1 VIPKLDGFNVNS
13 PKVFGLYC
21 TKASFGE
28 IEVIGH
34 DPPVYPLHPVN
45 PPDTDDLAI
54 VLESSIYAP
63 SLIVN
68 EADCIG
74 VPKTPVPS
82 PLRIKTI
89 SLHRLAILGFA
100 VNVITPVSLL

>member
-21 TKASFGE
+21 TKALLCE

-45 PPDTDDLAI
+45 PPDSDDLAI
-54 VLESSIYAP
+54 VLESTVAIVVQVLNGIELLLLILLTPDGPVIVDENIAAP
-63 SLIVN
+63 VVFLIT
-68 EADCIG
+68 
-74 VPKTPVPS
+74 K
-82 PLRIKTI
+82 
-89 SLHRLAILGFA
+89 
-100 VNVITPVSLL
+100 